1 MPSLT
6 PSAQFSCSADDVAAA
21 VTQVLRQ
28 SKRPNPVYELAGPR
42 VYSYEELVRTVA
54 RSAGLRRVLMPAPFS
69 FWGALAGLAEILP
82 HPPHPQPGRVY
93 TDRHYGLRQLAGI
106 RQARNFA
113 AFARR
118 RTRSNAQSK
127 SNDRIPIAYTEGAR
141 ARCLICRWTRC
152 GACWRNKSQLR

>member
-127 SNDRIPIAYTEGAR
+127 SNDE
-141 ARCLICRWTRC
+141 
-152 GACWRNKSQLR
+152 SQLPIPRKHELDA